1 MAIRYTAKV
10 YVDEDEIAHESGNDV
25 DELYT
30 WMLLKAE
37 GKFGNF
43 HGHVV
48 DNKTGKVIKSFRK
61 APPD

>member
-1 MAIRYTAKV
+1 MTPQYIAKV
-10 YVDEDEIAHESGNDV
+10 FIDDDEIAHESGDDV

-30 WMLLKAE
+30 WMLLKAQ

-43 HGHVV
+43 HGHIL
-48 DNKTGKVIKSFRK
+48 DNKSNKIVKRFRK